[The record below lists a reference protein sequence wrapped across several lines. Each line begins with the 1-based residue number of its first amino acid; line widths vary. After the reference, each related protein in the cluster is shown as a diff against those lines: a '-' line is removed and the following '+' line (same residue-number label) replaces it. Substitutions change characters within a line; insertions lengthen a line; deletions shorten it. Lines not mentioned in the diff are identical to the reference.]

1 MRTIGIVGGMA
12 WQSSAEVYK
21 IINELVNKKLG
32 GQHSCQ
38 CVMYSVDLDPVLIL
52 RDEDDWEKLNDIM
65 VGIYNNASKAA
76 EECGMPGNLVVGAN
90 VAGFLKIADA
100 MMAQGV

>member
-1 MRTIGIVGGMA
+1 MSTIGIVGGMA

-38 CVMYSVDLDPVLIL
+38 CVMYSVDLDPVLIPVSYTHLHHRLDRRHAHL
-52 RDEDDWEKLNDIM
+52 RQEGDVDGPPRESRRDIHRSC
-65 VGIYNNASKAA
+65 V
-76 EECGMPGNLVVGAN
+76 
-90 VAGFLKIADA
+90 
-100 MMAQGV
+100 